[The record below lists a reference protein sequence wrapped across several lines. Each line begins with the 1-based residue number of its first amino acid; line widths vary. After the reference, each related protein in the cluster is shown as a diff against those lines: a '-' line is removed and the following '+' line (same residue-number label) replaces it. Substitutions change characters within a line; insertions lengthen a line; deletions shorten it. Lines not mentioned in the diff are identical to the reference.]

1 MQNGLPIIWFTINL
15 NNIINAVKLK
25 MAIYYDAASAAE
37 VKRILNNIIILSQQ
51 RYKIQ
56 CQTIIDPVSLV
67 IFF

>member
-1 MQNGLPIIWFTINL
+1 VQNGLPIIWFTINL